1 VEQRQTDGICHAQNI
16 QSGFVTMHIGGFQ
29 KNSLID
35 FPGTI
40 ACVVFTSG
48 CNFKCPYCH
57 NPELAAGPVKGSGRL
72 SPADI
77 FAFLKARKGWVDGV
91 VITGGE
97 PCLQPDLINFIEQIK
112 KMGVA
117 VKLDTNGSCPGV
129 LSKLL
134 ERSLVDYVAM
144 DIKTGPDRYPDIMTS
159 AVGMDA
165 VFQSIRRIMAS
176 APDYEFRTTC
186 VRPFIDTFVMEQIAG
201 EIKGARRYVLQKCVR
216 DVPMMDPQFSDNPDH
231 FLSDQEILALKAQ
244 VEGAVQDVQV
254 R

>member
-1 VEQRQTDGICHAQNI
+1 
-16 QSGFVTMHIGGFQ
+16 MHIGGFQ

-57 NPELAAGPVKGSGRL
+57 NPELAAGPVNGVGRL
-72 SPADI
+72 NTSDI
-77 FAFLKARKGWVDGV
+77 FSFLSKRKGWVDGV

-97 PCLQPDLINFIEQIK
+97 PCLQPDLIEFIQQLK
-112 KMGVA
+112 QMGLA
-117 VKLDTNGSCPGV
+117 VKLDTNGSRPSV
-129 LSKLL
+129 LSRLL
-134 ERSLVDYVAM
+134 DRSLLDYVAM

-159 AVGMDA
+159 APGSDVI
-165 VFQSIRRIMAS
+165 FQSIQIIMAS

-186 VRPFIDTFVMEQIAG
+186 VRPFIDASVIKQIAG
-201 EIKGARRYVLQKCVR
+201 QIKGARRYVLQKCVR
-216 DVPMMDPQFSDNPDH
+216 EVPMMNPQFSKNPDR
-231 FLSDQEILALKAQ
+231 FFSDQEIMTLKSI
-244 VEGAVQDVQV
+244 VEGTVKEIQV

>member
-1 VEQRQTDGICHAQNI
+1 MQ
-16 QSGFVTMHIGGFQ
+16 IGGFQ

-57 NPELAAGPVKGSGRL
+57 NPELAAGPVNGVGRL
-72 SPADI
+72 NTSDI
-77 FAFLKARKGWVDGV
+77 FSFLSKRKGWVDGV

-97 PCLQPDLINFIEQIK
+97 PCLQPDLSDFIQQLK
-112 KMGVA
+112 QMGLA
-117 VKLDTNGSCPGV
+117 VKLDTNGSRPTV
-129 LSKLL
+129 LSQLL
-134 ERSLVDYVAM
+134 DRSLLDYVAM

-159 AVGMDA
+159 ASGSDVIS
-165 VFQSIRRIMAS
+165 QSIQIIMAS

-186 VRPFIDTFVMEQIAG
+186 VRPFIDASVMEQIAG
-201 EIKGARRYVLQKCVR
+201 QIKGARRYVLQKCVR
-216 DVPMMDPQFSDNPDH
+216 DVPMMDPQFSKNPDR
-231 FLSDQEILALKAQ
+231 FFSDQEMMTLKSI
-244 VEGAVQDVQV
+244 VEGTVQETLV